1 MPPLGPALPPGFQ
14 TRPTRNLSNTSS
26 GTVAESP
33 TVAKP
38 VIGPTLPPGFLQS
51 PGSDD
56 GSDDNATQTSDGV
69 SEALGPALPPGFN
82 NKTENA
88 TRVLGPSLPPDLARR
103 LSQAERSADDIGPV
117 LPSGFCN
124 EPTYGGDS
132 GDDMIGPLPPS
143 SDQKSEYSAAIE
155 FEERSLR
162 MREKLLN
169 IVSKQSAVN
178 NVSKLVVLITF
189 NGVSFKHVTQCFAQ
203 IHKIMIGS
211 SVRIVRI
218 QYGFWPFLR

>member
-26 GTVAESP
+26 GTVAEPP

-51 PGSDD
+51 PRSGDDSYDNTTQTCLASDD
-56 GSDDNATQTSDGV
+56 ASR
-69 SEALGPALPPGFN
+69 ALGPALPPGFN
-82 NKTENA
+82 NKTENV
-88 TRVLGPSLPPDLARR
+88 TRVLGPSLPPDLSRR

-124 EPTYGGDS
+124 EATFGSDS
-132 GDDMIGPLPPS
+132 DDDMIGPLPPS

-169 IVSKQSAVN
+169 IVSE
-178 NVSKLVVLITF
+178 
-189 NGVSFKHVTQCFAQ
+189 
-203 IHKIMIGS
+203 
-211 SVRIVRI
+211 
-218 QYGFWPFLR
+218 